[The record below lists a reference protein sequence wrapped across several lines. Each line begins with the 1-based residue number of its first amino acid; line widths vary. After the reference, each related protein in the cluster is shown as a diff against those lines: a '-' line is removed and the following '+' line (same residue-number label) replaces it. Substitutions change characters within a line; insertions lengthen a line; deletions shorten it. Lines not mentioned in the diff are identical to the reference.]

1 MNSFARLACGFTF
14 LFAALTNAQ
23 AQSQSVYTWTD
34 ENGVVHYTDTA
45 PDNPNAVQIPAT
57 EAYRPG
63 SGDAYPQADEAV
75 AEDAENP
82 AAVESY
88 GEERRKQ
95 LAEAREKSQ
104 AKQAERA
111 QLCAEARQQ
120 LETNEPARRVYFT
133 NDKGE
138 TERLDDV
145 QRVGLVEEAKALVA
159 QNCDEVER

>member
-1 MNSFARLACGFTF
+1 LACGFTF
-14 LFAALTNAQ
+14 FFAALTNSQ
-23 AQSQSVYTWTD
+23 AQPQTVYTWTD

-63 SGDAYPQADEAV
+63 SSDAYPQADEAA

-88 GEERRKQ
+88 ADEQRKQ
-95 LAEAREKSQ
+95 LAEARKASQ
-104 AKQAERA
+104 EKQAERA
-111 QLCAEARQQ
+111 RLCAQARQQ
-120 LETNEPARRVYFT
+120 LNATEPSRRVYFT

-138 TERLDDV
+138 TERLDDE
-145 QRVGLVEEAKALVA
+145 QRVAMVEEAKALVA
-159 QNCDEVER
+159 QNCDDLKR